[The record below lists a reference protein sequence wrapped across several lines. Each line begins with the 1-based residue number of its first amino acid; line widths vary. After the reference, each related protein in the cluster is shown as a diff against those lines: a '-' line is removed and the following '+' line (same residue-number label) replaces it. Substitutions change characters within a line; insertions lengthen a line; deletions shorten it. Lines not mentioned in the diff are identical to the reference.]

1 MFVSS
6 NEHMAQARRLL
17 QAGFSANEVARE
29 LGVSRAA
36 VGRWRRGEIEA
47 FGPAVERD
55 PWRPPNP
62 GIYAYLLGMYLG
74 DGHITLRPNGHTPF
88 LRVSL
93 DSAYPGI
100 IDECQS
106 AMVITSLGRRATVL
120 TPNSSQV
127 RIVQCTWARW
137 PEALPQHGRGPKHK
151 RPIVLAGWQREV
163 VDAHPGAFV
172 RGLIHSD
179 GCRTINRFK
188 VPLPSGRVKEYA
200 YARYFF
206 SNLSPDIRELF
217 CTACAALGVQT
228 TKSSH
233 RNISVSQRKSV
244 AVLEEIVG
252 PKE

>member
-1 MFVSS
+1 MIKARQLL
-6 NEHMAQARRLL
+6 EH
-17 QAGFSANEVARE
+17 GFNASEVARE
-29 LGVSRAA
+29 IGVSPSTVA
-36 VGRWRRGEIEA
+36 RWGRGETAA
-47 FGPAVERD
+47 FGPAVERA
-55 PWRPPNP
+55 PWRPPHP
-62 GIYAYLLGMYLG
+62 AAYAYLLGIYLG
-74 DGHITLRPNGHTPF
+74 DGHITLRPNGQTPF

-93 DSAYPGI
+93 DAAYPGI

-106 AMVITSLGRRATVL
+106 AMAITSLGRRATVL
-120 TPNSSQV
+120 SPNSSQV
-127 RIVQCTWARW
+127 RIVQSVWKGW

-151 RPIVLAGWQREV
+151 RAIVLADWQREV

-200 YARYFF
+200 YPRYFF
-206 SNLSPDIRELF
+206 SNLSSDIRGLF
-217 CTACAALGVQT
+217 VDACDALGIQT

-233 RNISVSQRKSV
+233 RNVSVSQRKSV